1 MISEDQLL
9 NFLVNALT
17 DEFTLDFGANANV
30 DAEDIFEVLV
40 GACADGTSV
49 STLCENSKESPPEN
63 TILYHLREKFDLS
76 AVEQAGNT
84 LLQTDVLDTLPE
96 QVEVVVD
103 LHLRPYYGDEDVLV
117 ELAEETGLG
126 GNEIRRAIGDEAIL
140 DRLQEEF
147 SKPNGRASPV
157 SPR

>member
-1 MISEDQLL
+1 MVEY
-9 NFLVNALT
+9 
-17 DEFTLDFGANANV
+17 V
-30 DAEDIFEVLV
+30 DHDSCNDIFEIARHERKM
-40 GACADGTSV
+40 G
-49 STLCENSKESPPEN
+49 
-63 TILYHLREKFDLS
+63 
-76 AVEQAGNT
+76 VEQAGNT
-84 LLQTDVLDTLPE
+84 FLQTEVLETLPE